1 MSTAD
6 KETSPMTEKQPKPK
20 KKEKNRPGYAAVIGI
35 SLLTAIITAAATV
48 AVYDTRYAQ
57 KVVAMDLKGYVKA
70 QRDRLLAGEIDDEGL
85 RASFDA
91 MEETLLQ
98 VPANHTIILKE
109 VVLRNAPEITV
120 DTVKQ

>member
-1 MSTAD
+1 MST
-6 KETSPMTEKQPKPK
+6 EKPK
-20 KKEKNRPGYAAVIGI
+20 KTNKVGSRPGYAAVIGI
-35 SLLTAIITAAATV
+35 SLLTAVVTATVTV

-57 KVVAMDLKGYVKA
+57 KVVAMDLKGYVKT

-91 MEETLLQ
+91 MEQALLN
-98 VPANHTIILKE
+98 VPPNHTVILKE
-109 VVLRNAPEITV
+109 VVLRNAPEVTV